1 MKFSELTAQVKA
13 WLQRQGRVS
22 YRALKREFELN
33 DDDLADLKAE
43 LIDAQRVA
51 VDENE
56 KVMVW
61 TGDGRNGETEKR
73 GNGEDRLES
82 RVQGLEGFSIVCT
95 LCRDDPCERPSS

>member
-22 YRALKREFELN
+22 YRALKREFELD

-51 VDENE
+51 ARRGWKSAGLD
-56 KVMVW
+56 
-61 TGDGRNGETEKR
+61 GDGINGETDESDLEP
-73 GNGEDRLES
+73 GLES
-82 RVQGLEGFSIVCT
+82 KGVQG
-95 LCRDDPCERPSS
+95 PKPSAGSQL